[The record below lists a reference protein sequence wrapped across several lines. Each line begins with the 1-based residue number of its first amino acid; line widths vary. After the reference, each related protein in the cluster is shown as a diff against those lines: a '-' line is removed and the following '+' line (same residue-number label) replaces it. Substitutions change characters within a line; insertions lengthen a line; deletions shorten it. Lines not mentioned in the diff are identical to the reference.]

1 MNNININDV
10 AKRCGKYCS
19 DCIVPCSTCHMGK
32 CEQCRYGYKSVVEK
46 LLEKFTAIQLIPYK
60 DKCPY
65 AKLAVDGEDKE
76 EKEND
81 GMMTNN
87 IYDEIY
93 MNSPKSQCDRCDN
106 NDICKYKD
114 QVIEVNNKIS
124 EVAFNE
130 ELPIEIDV
138 NCKKF
143 IAKKSGFR

>member
-10 AKRCGKYCS
+10 TKRCGKYCS

-46 LLEKFTAIQLIPYK
+46 LLEKFTAEQLIPYK

-65 AKLAVDGEDKE
+65 AKLAVCGEEKE
-76 EKEND
+76 EKEIDN
-81 GMMTNN
+81 MIIN
-87 IYDEIY
+87 ESY
-93 MNSPKSQCDRCDN
+93 MDSPETQCDRCN
-106 NDICKYKD
+106 NSDICKYKD

-124 EVAFNE
+124 EVVFNE
-130 ELPIEIDV
+130 ELPIEINV

-143 IAKKSGFR
+143 VTKKSIFR